1 MIDIERRR
9 RVMERSVKLGH
20 CICNPKKPC
29 PCDVFKERNVCLCA
43 GEKLPDLSADVP
55 LTSLVKN
62 AGCASKISQ
71 TDLKKALSTLP
82 PLTDPRVLVGSNTG
96 DDAGVYQLDEQTA
109 LVQTV
114 DVFTPSVDDSYTF
127 DQIAAANSVS
137 DVYAMGGKPL
147 TALAVIGFP
156 VENLDLRMMTEM
168 MRGGADK
175 LAEAG
180 VPIIGGHSIN
190 DLDVKFG
197 FSVTGLINPQRIITN
212 AAARPG
218 DALVLTKPLGM
229 GIIAFAAQLGR
240 ATPEAQGEAARW
252 MTFLNKTASELMLEA
267 GVTCATDVTG
277 FGLLGHLSE
286 MVAQSGV
293 TAEIEVGRVPV
304 LPAALEYARES
315 YVGGGAER
323 NREHARQYLQVE
335 GDVAEELLHILHDP
349 QTSGGLLICVPQERA
364 DQLVARLRETGHEYA
379 TIIGRITGESEGKII
394 VKQEGQPQEQPCCAS
409 KAEETAACCGSDP
422 AEAQPQRGCCA
433 TRAAETG
440 TDPGAGGSCCAR
452 RGAEAESGPCCAE
465 MAAAG
470 EVTSEAAS
478 LFGIFMEE
486 ANRPGALDAKAKELL
501 SVALSIVTKCEPCL
515 KIHLNKARQVGLTE
529 EEIEEALWLA
539 VQFGGAPAMMFYR
552 SVAQV

>member
-29 PCDVFKERNVCLCA
+29 PCDVFREQNVCLCA

-62 AGCASKISQ
+62 AGCASKINQ
-71 TDLKKALSTLP
+71 TDLKRALGGLSP
-82 PLTDPRVLVGSNTG
+82 VTDPRVLVGSNTG
-96 DDAGVYQLDEQTA
+96 DDAGVFQLDEETA

-114 DVFTPSVDDSYTF
+114 DVFTPSVDDPYTF
-127 DQIAAANSVS
+127 GQIAAANSVS
-137 DVYAMGGKPL
+137 DVYAMGGQPI

-156 VENLDLRMMTEM
+156 VENLDLAMMTQI
-168 MRGGADK
+168 MRGGTDK

-197 FSVTGLINPQRIITN
+197 FAVTGLIDPRQIITN

-218 DALVLTKPLGM
+218 DALILTKPLGV
-229 GIIAFAAQLGR
+229 GVIAFAAQLGH
-240 ATPEAQGEAARW
+240 ATPEAVAAAAHW
-252 MTFLNKTASELMLEA
+252 MTFLNKTASELMREA
-267 GVTCATDVTG
+267 GVICATDVTG

-293 TAEIEVGRVPV
+293 TAEIAADRVPV
-304 LPAALEYARES
+304 LADALQYARES
-315 YVGGGAER
+315 YISGGAER
-323 NREHARQYLQVE
+323 NREHARQRLQIE
-335 GDVAEELLHILHDP
+335 GDVAEELLSLLLDP

-364 DQLVARLRETGHEYA
+364 EALLARLRETGHDCA
-379 TIIGRITGESEGKII
+379 AIIGRITEESEGKII
-394 VKQEGQPQEQPCCAS
+394 VKQEGQPQEQRCCGAQ
-409 KAEETAACCGSDP
+409 AEETAPCCGSES

-433 TRAAETG
+433 ARAAEAG
-440 TDPGAGGSCCAR
+440 AEPGGGSCCAK
-452 RGAEAESGPCCAE
+452 RGGDAEREPCCAE
-465 MAAAG
+465 RATLG
-470 EVTSEAAS
+470 EKTTEAAS

-486 ANRPGALDAKAKELL
+486 ANRPGALDAKMKELL

-529 EEIEEALWLA
+529 EEIEEAAWLGI
-539 VQFGGAPAMMFYR
+539 QFGGAPAMMFYR
-552 SVAQV
+552 SVTTP